1 MEPAMDSPA
10 TPSAP
15 VADLQRTRCERLGNE
30 ISELCAYIYAA
41 EHRLLTLIREFD
53 EQKGW
58 EYLGFPNCAS
68 WLNFKCGI
76 DMNTAR
82 ERVRVAH
89 ALAKLPNVDK
99 HFAEGAI
106 SYSKVRA
113 ISRVADA
120 TNEDYFLMNARH
132 GTAYHVEKLVRKF
145 RQARKLQD
153 IDENTDPRRH
163 RRLNYHYE
171 ADGELVIKGRF
182 PAEHGALI
190 LKALEMA
197 LEKSFGEKKDSA
209 DHEEHGDES
218 IPARRADAL
227 VEVAETYMNSEPV
240 PNATADRYQV
250 VVHVR
255 ADAADDQA
263 AAVHTPHIE
272 DGPGV
277 SAETSR
283 RIACDCSLLRVDEDG
298 GGEPLSVGRKTRS
311 IPPAIRRA
319 LTLRDGGCRFPGC
332 NHDRFVDG
340 HHIVH
345 WANGGETRL
354 ENLVLLCRH
363 HHHLVHEGG
372 FTCEKSRDGEIAF
385 RDPRNVVLEG
395 FVEPLT
401 LDNGDLDAWLDRE
414 FFELNIDADTCKSH
428 WHAGDRMDW
437 DLAISNLFLP
447 PDVSAETSSDRFF
460 Q

>member
-1 MEPAMDSPA
+1 MDSPA
-10 TPSAP
+10 TPTAL
-15 VADLQRTRCERLGNE
+15 VTDLQRIRCERLGNQ

-58 EYLGFPNCAS
+58 EYLGFRNCAS

-76 DMNTAR
+76 NMNTAR

-89 ALAKLPNVDK
+89 ALAKLPKVD
-99 HFAEGAI
+99 HRFAEGAI

-113 ISRVADA
+113 ITRVADA
-120 TNEDYFLMNARH
+120 GNEDYFLMNARH

-145 RQARKLQD
+145 RQATKLQD
-153 IDENTDPRRH
+153 ADENPDPRPN
-163 RRLNYHYE
+163 RRLSYHYDW
-171 ADGELVIKGRF
+171 DGDLVIKGRF
-182 PAEHGALI
+182 PAEQGALI
-190 LKALEMA
+190 VKALEMV
-197 LEKSFGEKKDSA
+197 LERNFREKKDAA
-209 DHEEHGDES
+209 DHEVHSDEPIS
-218 IPARRADAL
+218 ARRADAL

-255 ADAADDQA
+255 ADAAEDPTPA
-263 AAVHTPHIE
+263 AHAPHIE
-272 DGPGV
+272 DGPDI

-283 RIACDCSLLRVDEDG
+283 RIACDCSLLRVDEDQ
-298 GGEPLSVGRKTRS
+298 GGELLSVGRKTRS

-332 NHDRFVDG
+332 DHDRFVDG
-340 HHIVH
+340 HHIDH
-345 WANGGETRL
+345 WANGGETSL

-372 FTCEKSRDGEIAF
+372 FTCEKSEDGEIVF
-385 RDPRNVVLEG
+385 RDSRDVVLER
-395 FVEPLT
+395 FVEPRT
-401 LDNGDLDAWLDRE
+401 LDKGDLDAWLDRE
-414 FFELNIDADTCKSH
+414 FFDVNIDANTCRSH

-447 PDVSAETSSDRFF
+447 PDVSAETSSDRFL
-460 Q
+460 